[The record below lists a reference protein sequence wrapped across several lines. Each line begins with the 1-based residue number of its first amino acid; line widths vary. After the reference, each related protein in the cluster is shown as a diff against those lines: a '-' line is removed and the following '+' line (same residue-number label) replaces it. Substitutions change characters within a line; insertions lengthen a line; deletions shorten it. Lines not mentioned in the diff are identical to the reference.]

1 MKKVL
6 LVVRNGNNLLTK
18 NQNVK
23 ALNRKRGSE
32 LAQTVLITAIMITI
46 IAALFFPQFKALFET
61 AMTHITTWFNDVMK
75 DIAAI

>member
-23 ALNRKRGSE
+23 SLNRKRGSE

-46 IAALFFPQFKALFET
+46 IAALFFPQLKTLFET